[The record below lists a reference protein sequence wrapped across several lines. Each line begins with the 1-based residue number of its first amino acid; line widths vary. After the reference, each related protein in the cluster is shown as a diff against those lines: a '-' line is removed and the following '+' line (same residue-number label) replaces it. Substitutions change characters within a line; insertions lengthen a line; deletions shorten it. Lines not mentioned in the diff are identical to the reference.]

1 MTRKKYPRPNSNH
14 RKVVLTK
21 HINFEMKRSKIMKI
35 VLAAAAL
42 SSLVASSAFAA
53 DTMNGGIMMA
63 DHATATIHYVTLA
76 PADMMSSK
84 LVGQDVYNN
93 QGEKLG
99 NVADLVIDNGKTITG
114 IVLSVGGFLGM
125 GEHYVLIDPS
135 SMVLSDKNGLHG
147 VVDTNKDNLKAAPA
161 FSYKK
166 S

>member
-1 MTRKKYPRPNSNH
+1 MT
-14 RKVVLTK
+14 
-21 HINFEMKRSKIMKI
+21 KRIL
-35 VLAAAAL
+35 LAALATAL
-42 SSLVASSAFAA
+42 VSGSAFAA
-53 DTMNGGIMMA
+53 ETGMGGITMS
-63 DHATATIHYVTLA
+63 DHATATIHYVTTT